1 MFKPLDGVKV
11 IDLTYFVAGPGAARI
26 LADWGADV
34 IKVEPS
40 FGDPGRGTGATM
52 SCPTV
57 KDCNPFY
64 TAYNANKRGLSL
76 NLKSDE
82 GKAVLYKLLESAD
95 VFVSS
100 YRTGALRRLGLDYD
114 SLSKKFPHLIW
125 AQINGFGDFGPAK
138 DNAGFDTV
146 AFWARS
152 GAMIDLTEKDTSPIN
167 PLIGFGDATTSCSL
181 SGGICAALYHR
192 TTTGLGEKVDCGL
205 LQVGCFLL
213 QAPIQSGY
221 YGKVMPRT
229 RYDPNQANSN
239 TYQCSDGEWIFLAAT
254 DYNRQFPK
262 LCKEVFNR
270 PDLLEYVSCA
280 PLPKMNEDDPYY
292 SAEATHIPLV
302 VWQNSEHPEICQAF
316 IEYLYQTDNYLDFLA
331 AVPVGM
337 LPSIKGIDENEE
349 YLSNSIVQQ
358 FSDEAAII
366 TEAVNEGTAI
376 GFEHGPSAQAG
387 LLANQGIIEEMFQD
401 IITNGT
407 DVETAAKAAED
418 ELNEIFATMVA

>member
-152 GAMIDLTEKDTSPIN
+152 GAMIDITEKDTSPVN

-181 SGGICAALYHR
+181 SGGICAALYQKAK
-192 TTTGLGEKVDCGL
+192 TGK
-205 LQVGCFLL
+205 GC
-213 QAPIQSGY
+213 
-221 YGKVMPRT
+221 KVM
-229 RYDPNQANSN
+229 
-239 TYQCSDGEWIFLAAT
+239 
-254 DYNRQFPK
+254 
-262 LCKEVFNR
+262 
-270 PDLLEYVSCA
+270 VS
-280 PLPKMNEDDPYY
+280 L
-292 SAEATHIPLV
+292 
-302 VWQNSEHPEICQAF
+302 F
-316 IEYLYQTDNYLDFLA
+316 
-331 AVPVGM
+331 
-337 LPSIKGIDENEE
+337 
-349 YLSNSIVQQ
+349 
-358 FSDEAAII
+358 
-366 TEAVNEGTAI
+366 
-376 GFEHGPSAQAG
+376 AQAIWSESAG
-387 LLANQGIIEEMFQD
+387 MVSTQYGDEYPKTRLNPGSPVMDTFKSADDKWFYMSILEPDRYNDALMKELGRNDLVGD
-401 IITNGT
+401 PRYCTT
-407 DVETAAKAAED
+407 AAAKAHSSELVEILSAEFAKHTMD
-418 ELNEIFATMVA
+418 EIAAMFARADIAYDRVQHIKEVLDDPQALENMYIIPVENRDGTVTKQPMTPIRFATTEPARIEDIAPTMERQAPLVGEHSAEILKEHGYTDEDIQKLVDSKVVYIEKL

>member
-152 GAMIDLTEKDTSPIN
+152 GAMIDITEKDTSPVN

-181 SGGICAALYHR
+181 SGGICAALYQKAK
-192 TTTGLGEKVDCGL
+192 TGK
-205 LQVGCFLL
+205 GC
-213 QAPIQSGY
+213 
-221 YGKVMPRT
+221 KVM
-229 RYDPNQANSN
+229 
-239 TYQCSDGEWIFLAAT
+239 
-254 DYNRQFPK
+254 
-262 LCKEVFNR
+262 
-270 PDLLEYVSCA
+270 VS
-280 PLPKMNEDDPYY
+280 L
-292 SAEATHIPLV
+292 
-302 VWQNSEHPEICQAF
+302 F
-316 IEYLYQTDNYLDFLA
+316 
-331 AVPVGM
+331 
-337 LPSIKGIDENEE
+337 
-349 YLSNSIVQQ
+349 
-358 FSDEAAII
+358 
-366 TEAVNEGTAI
+366 
-376 GFEHGPSAQAG
+376 AQAIWSESAG
-387 LLANQGIIEEMFQD
+387 MVSTQYGDEYPKTRLNPGSPVMDTFKSADDKWFYMSILEPDRYNDALMKELGRNDLVGD
-401 IITNGT
+401 PRYCPA
-407 DVETAAKAAED
+407 VAAKAHSSELVEILSAEFAKHTMD
-418 ELNEIFATMVA
+418 EIAAMFARADIAYDRVQHIKEVLDDPQALENMYIIPVENRDGTVTKQPMTPIRFATTEPARIEDIAPTMERQAPLVGEHSAEILKEHGYTDEDIQKLVDSKVVYIEKL

>member
-152 GAMIDLTEKDTSPIN
+152 GAMIDITEKDTSPVN

-181 SGGICAALYHR
+181 SGGICAALYQKAK
-192 TTTGLGEKVDCGL
+192 TGK
-205 LQVGCFLL
+205 GC
-213 QAPIQSGY
+213 
-221 YGKVMPRT
+221 KVM
-229 RYDPNQANSN
+229 
-239 TYQCSDGEWIFLAAT
+239 
-254 DYNRQFPK
+254 
-262 LCKEVFNR
+262 
-270 PDLLEYVSCA
+270 VS
-280 PLPKMNEDDPYY
+280 L
-292 SAEATHIPLV
+292 
-302 VWQNSEHPEICQAF
+302 F
-316 IEYLYQTDNYLDFLA
+316 
-331 AVPVGM
+331 
-337 LPSIKGIDENEE
+337 
-349 YLSNSIVQQ
+349 
-358 FSDEAAII
+358 
-366 TEAVNEGTAI
+366 
-376 GFEHGPSAQAG
+376 AQAIWSESAG
-387 LLANQGIIEEMFQD
+387 MVSTQYGDEYPKTRLNPGSPVMDTFKSADDKWFYMSILEPD
-401 IITNGT
+401 RYT
-407 DVETAAKAAED
+407 DALMKELGRNDLVGDPRYCTAAAAKAHSSELVEILSAEFAKHTMD
-418 ELNEIFATMVA
+418 EIAAMFARADIAYDRVQHIKEVLDDPQALENMYIIPVENRDGTVTKQPMTPIRFATTEPARIEDIAPTMERQAPLVGEHSAEILKEHGYTDEDIQKLVDSKVVYIEKL

>member
-100 YRTGALRRLGLDYD
+100 YRTGALKRLGLDYD

-152 GAMIDLTEKDTSPIN
+152 GAMIDITEKDTSPVN

-181 SGGICAALYHR
+181 SGGICAALYQKAK
-192 TTTGLGEKVDCGL
+192 TGK
-205 LQVGCFLL
+205 GC
-213 QAPIQSGY
+213 
-221 YGKVMPRT
+221 KVM
-229 RYDPNQANSN
+229 
-239 TYQCSDGEWIFLAAT
+239 
-254 DYNRQFPK
+254 
-262 LCKEVFNR
+262 
-270 PDLLEYVSCA
+270 VS
-280 PLPKMNEDDPYY
+280 L
-292 SAEATHIPLV
+292 
-302 VWQNSEHPEICQAF
+302 F
-316 IEYLYQTDNYLDFLA
+316 
-331 AVPVGM
+331 
-337 LPSIKGIDENEE
+337 
-349 YLSNSIVQQ
+349 
-358 FSDEAAII
+358 
-366 TEAVNEGTAI
+366 
-376 GFEHGPSAQAG
+376 AQAIWSESAG
-387 LLANQGIIEEMFQD
+387 MVSTQYGDEYPKTRLNPGSPVMDTFKSADDKWFYMSILEPDRYNDALMKELGRNDLVGD
-401 IITNGT
+401 PRYCTAA
-407 DVETAAKAAED
+407 AAKAHSSELVEILSAEFAKHTMD
-418 ELNEIFATMVA
+418 EIAAMFARADIAYDRVQHIKEVLDDPQALENMYIIPVENRDGTVTKQPMTPIRFATTEPARIEDIAPTMERQAPLVGEHSAEILKEHGYINRMGTY